1 MKDVYQALDA
11 LSSDQLELFDVM
23 LDDIEI
29 GLKQLPLPRVAED
42 VMVPLSSAQ
51 RRFWFIYQ
59 MDPASSAYNESFIVR
74 LKGELDLTILEKS
87 LQQVVQRHEV
97 LRTACL
103 EGEDEL
109 YQKLLPS
116 TLFSMVVDDLK
127 AISSEAQ
134 ERQLLE
140 TVNAEISTPF
150 DLTNDINLRVLV
162 IQLAEDEH
170 VFIMTTN
177 HFAMDGLSVR
187 LLVNEIST
195 TYNAHKTDGS
205 NPVGDGAGDNFIAQY
220 RDFALWEKYWLAS
233 NEVNNQ
239 LEYWKAYLQDANT
252 VLDLPT
258 DHPRPRVMSFK
269 GRTHRFLLPKTL
281 SQQLKILSGTL
292 GSTLFMSLLSAFQC
306 LLYRYT
312 NQEDILTGMSPTV
325 RSRPELDSMFGDF
338 SNNLVMRTEFSSDS
352 TFRDIVEH
360 VAESTV
366 DCFSHQ
372 DLPFESILEKIPHH
386 RALNHTSMFQVMFML
401 HNETLCD
408 NFPLSGVEVSEYQF
422 ERGTAH
428 FDLDLM
434 LSDSA
439 DGISGA
445 LAYNADIFEAHTI
458 ERLVKL
464 FEVLLMRVVEQP
476 DAKLATLSLLDD
488 EQRSLIINEW
498 NNTNVVFPA
507 ESKLHELFEAQVERF
522 PDKSACV
529 FEDKHLS
536 YAELNKRANQL
547 AHYLIKAGVEP
558 GQLIGICVERSLDM
572 MVGLLGILK
581 AGGAYVPL
589 DPAYPTERLAYMLSD
604 SQAPLVVI
612 QAALK
617 ERLTGYAGRTVFID
631 SDWSKIA
638 AEDDRNPLKQGQSDD
653 LAYVIYTSGSTGKPK
668 GVTLPHRAVVNFLC
682 AMRRAPGLTEVD
694 RLLAVTT
701 ISFDIAV
708 LELYLPLT
716 TGATTVIAS
725 RDAASDGTR
734 LLALIA
740 SENITVMQ
748 ATPITWRL
756 LLESDWQ
763 GTSGLK
769 VLCGGE
775 AMPREL
781 ASQLVEKCDE
791 LWNLYGPTETT
802 VWSMRYQV
810 KRDADEATVLIGRPI
825 ENTQIYLLDEHLL
838 PVPVGVPGEIYIGGA
853 GLARDYLNRPELTA
867 ERFVPNPFDENSRL
881 YRTGDLAF
889 YHDDGNVEYMRR
901 IDNQVKVRGFRIE
914 LGEIESA
921 LSEHDAIERAVV
933 NVWEN
938 RPGDHRL
945 VAYLIY
951 KRGEGATV
959 TEIRTHLRALLPEY
973 MVPQHIVEMDGFPV
987 TPNGKLDRKRLPA
1000 PFGDSYE
1007 NDEYVSPETGTE
1019 KYLATVWC
1027 EALGIER
1034 VSVHDNFFDL
1044 GGHSLLSMKVI
1055 ERIRKETAVVISPR
1069 VLLME
1074 SLGAIAAT
1082 HSLPDVDSKP
1092 DIQDTGGQ
1100 QQRSVDSSANVE
1112 RKAAASPGFF
1122 NKIKNRLLNK

>member
-1 MKDVYQALDA
+1 MKDVYQELAT
-11 LSSDQLELFDVM
+11 LSSYQLELFDVM
-23 LDDIEI
+23 LDDIEL
-29 GLKQLPLPRVAED
+29 GLKQLPLPRVAAD

-59 MDPASSAYNESFIVR
+59 MDPASSAYNESFTVR
-74 LKGELDLTILEKS
+74 LKGRLELAMLEKS
-87 LQQVVQRHEV
+87 LQQIVQRHEV
-97 LRTACL
+97 LRTICF

-116 TLFSMVVDDLK
+116 TLFSIVVNDSK
-127 AISSEAQ
+127 GMPAEAQ
-134 ERQLLE
+134 ESQLLE
-140 TVNAEISTPF
+140 KVNAEVSTPF
-150 DLTNDINLRVLV
+150 DLTKDINLRLLV
-162 IQLAEDEH
+162 VKLSDDEH

-205 NPVGDGAGDNFIAQY
+205 NPAGDGAGDNSMVQY
-220 RDFALWEKYWLAS
+220 RDFSLWEKYWLAS

-239 LEYWKAYLQDANT
+239 LDYWKAYLQDAKT

-281 SQQLKILSGTL
+281 SQELKILSGML
-292 GSTLFMSLLSAFQC
+292 GSTLFMTLLSAFQC

-325 RSRPELDSMFGDF
+325 RSRPELDNMFGDF
-338 SNNLVMRTEFSSDS
+338 SNNLVMRTKFSSDS
-352 TFRDIVEH
+352 TFREIVGH
-360 VAESTV
+360 VSESTV
-366 DCFSHQ
+366 ACFSHQ
-372 DLPFESILEKIPHH
+372 DLPFESVLEKIPHH
-386 RALNHTSMFQVMFML
+386 RSLNHTSMFQVMFML

-408 NFPLSGVEVSEYQF
+408 NFLLSDIEVSEYQF

-445 LAYNADIFEAHTI
+445 LAYNTDIFEARTI
-458 ERLVKL
+458 ERLVNL
-464 FEVLLMRVVEQP
+464 FEVLLMRIVEQP

-498 NNTNVVFPA
+498 NNTSVVFPV
-507 ESKLHELFEAQVERF
+507 ESKLHELFEAQVARF
-522 PDKSACV
+522 PDKPACV
-529 FEDKHLS
+529 FENEHLS

-547 AHYLIKAGVEP
+547 AHYLIKAGVES
-558 GQLIGICVERSLDM
+558 GQLIGISVERSLDM
-572 MVGLLGILK
+572 IVGLLGVLK

-589 DPAYPTERLAYMLSD
+589 DPAYPKERLAYMLSD

-612 QAALK
+612 QEALK
-617 ERLTGYAGRTVFID
+617 ERLTDYAGRTVCID
-631 SDWSKIA
+631 SDWAKIA

-653 LAYVIYTSGSTGKPK
+653 LAYVIYTSGSSGRPK
-668 GVTLPHRAVVNFLC
+668 GVTLPHRSVVNFLC
-682 AMRRAPGLTEVD
+682 AMRRAPGLTEDD

-725 RDAASDGTR
+725 RDAASDGAS

-740 SENITVMQ
+740 SENITVIQ

-763 GTSGLK
+763 GTPGLK

-838 PVPVGVPGEIYIGGA
+838 PVPVGVPGEIYIGGT

-867 ERFVPNPFDENSRL
+867 ERFVTNPFDENSRL

-914 LGEIESA
+914 LGEIETA
-921 LSEHDAIERAVV
+921 LSEHDAIEHAVV
-933 NVWEN
+933 NVWEH
-938 RPGDHRL
+938 RPGDNRL

-973 MVPQHIVEMDGFPV
+973 MVPQHVVEIDDFPV
-987 TPNGKLDRKRLPA
+987 TPNGKLDRKRLPV

-1007 NDEYVSPETGTE
+1007 NDEYVSPETETE

-1034 VSVHDNFFDL
+1034 VSVHDNFFDM

-1082 HSLPDVDSKP
+1082 HSFPDVGGNSDL
-1092 DIQDTGGQ
+1092 QDTVDHQ
-1100 QQRSVDSSANVE
+1100 QPSLDSSANVE
-1112 RKAAASPGFF
+1112 REAEASSGIF